1 MYSFENRKKMTQQDL
16 SIKTDIDVR
25 QIQRLERG
33 HTSPSL
39 KTLFKLLKGF
49 NKTFEEFFREIEL

>member
-1 MYSFENRKKMTQQDL
+1 MTQLDL

-33 HTSPSL
+33 HTSPTL
-39 KTLFKLLKGF
+39 KTLYKLIKGLD
-49 NKTFEEFFREIEL
+49 KTFTEFFSEIEM

>member
-1 MYSFENRKKMTQQDL
+1 MTQFDL

-25 QIQRLERG
+25 QIHCLERG
-33 HTSPSL
+33 HTSPNL

-49 NKTFEEFFREIEL
+49 NKNV

>member
-25 QIQRLERG
+25 QIQRLESG